1 MPRRMDVK
9 NKKVKLCSSYAPHGM
24 DDIFNLFN
32 LISAHGHVGQ
42 WLKIK
47 IKNLF
52 TSPMPR
58 RMDVKNKKVKL
69 CLFKVPRGMV
79 NILK

>member
-47 IKNLF
+47 II
-52 TSPMPR
+52 
-58 RMDVKNKKVKL
+58 KNKH
-69 CLFKVPRGMV
+69 PSTSMDERS
-79 NILK
+79 